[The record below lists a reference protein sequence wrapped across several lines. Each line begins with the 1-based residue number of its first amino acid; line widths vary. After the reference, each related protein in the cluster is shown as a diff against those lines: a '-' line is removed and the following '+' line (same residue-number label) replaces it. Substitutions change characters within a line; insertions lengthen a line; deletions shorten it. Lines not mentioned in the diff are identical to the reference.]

1 MEQSRPELARTGGLD
16 APETTGG
23 REAPRTTG
31 GLDAPEPTADA
42 PGVDSFVRAVAA
54 NVRTLRM
61 QAGLTLAELAS
72 AAGLGKSTLAQLE
85 SGKANPSV
93 ETLWAIAAALKVP
106 FARIV
111 EEVRPALRVVRAADV
126 PPMHSA
132 ETPGWA
138 GRLLAASHARGTF
151 DLYTLDLDRGAVRHA
166 DPHHPG
172 VVEHLVVVQGRLR
185 AGPDSDP
192 VLLETGDLLTF
203 GADVPHFYE
212 ALETTR
218 CVLLMAYP

>member
-1 MEQSRPELARTGGLD
+1 MS
-16 APETTGG
+16 
-23 REAPRTTG
+23 
-31 GLDAPEPTADA
+31 EPDG
-42 PGVDSFVRAVAA
+42 GVDTFVRAVAA

-61 QAGLTLAELAS
+61 QAGLTLADLAG

-93 ETLWAIAAALKVP
+93 ETLWAIAAALQVP

-111 EEVRPALRVVRAADV
+111 EEARPALRVVRAADV

-138 GRLLAASHARGTF
+138 GRLLAASHARSSF
-151 DLYTLDLDRGAVRHA
+151 DLYSLDLDAGAVRHA

-172 VVEHLVVVQGRLR
+172 VVEHLAVVTGSLR
-185 AGPDSDP
+185 AGPQDGP
-192 VLLETGDLLTF
+192 VLLAAGDLLTF
-203 GADVPHFYE
+203 GADVPHVYE
-212 ALETTR
+212 AIETSH

>member
-1 MEQSRPELARTGGLD
+1 MEQMGNEMR
-16 APETTGG
+16 AP
-23 REAPRTTG
+23 
-31 GLDAPEPTADA
+31 AD
-42 PGVDSFVRAVAA
+42 VDSFVRAVAA

-61 QAGLTLAELAS
+61 QAGLTLVELAS

-111 EEVRPALRVVRAADV
+111 EELRPALRVVRAADV

-138 GRLLAASHARGTF
+138 GRLLAASHSRGTF
-151 DLYTLDLDRGAVRHA
+151 DLYALDLDQGGVRHA
-166 DPHHPG
+166 DPHHAG
-172 VVEHLVVVQGRLR
+172 VVEHLVVVEGRLR
-185 AGPDSDP
+185 AGPQTEP
-192 VLLETGDLLTF
+192 VLLEKGDLLTF
-203 GADVPHFYE
+203 GADVPHVYE
-212 ALETTR
+212 ALETTH

>member
-1 MEQSRPELARTGGLD
+1 LSSEVDHSTVD
-16 APETTGG
+16 AFVKTVATN
-23 REAPRTTG
+23 
-31 GLDAPEPTADA
+31 
-42 PGVDSFVRAVAA
+42 VRA
-54 NVRTLRM
+54 LRM
-61 QAGLTLAELAS
+61 QADMTLAELAA

-111 EEVRPALRVVRAADV
+111 EEVRPSLKVVRAADV

-138 GRLLAASHARGTF
+138 GRLLTASHGRGTF
-151 DLYTLDLDRGAVRHA
+151 DLYALDLERGAVRHA

-172 VVEHLVVVQGRLR
+172 VLEHLVVVVGRLR
-185 AGPDSDP
+185 AGPEDGP
-192 VLLETGDLLTF
+192 VLLEQGDMVSF
-203 GADVPHFYE
+203 AADVPHMYE
-212 ALETTR
+212 ALETAH